1 MILLLDVGNTRI
13 KWAWHQAGWLGAME
27 VVVHRGQDLSAVLA
41 QSLRAG
47 VKPARVV
54 VANVAGVPAEVAIE
68 QWSGTYWGVRPEFV
82 TSELF
87 AHGVRNGY
95 ATPYQLGIDRWLGL
109 VAARISGAGSCCVV
123 SCGTAVTV
131 DALTGDG
138 VHLGGAIAPGFC
150 LMRDALN
157 TGTAQVRAEPEEL
170 KIPALLA
177 DNTGDAV
184 SAGIGYSLAGLVE
197 RAYRQLA
204 QTQSTPPRC
213 VITGGDAQRL
223 GSYLSIPHTQVADL
237 VLRGLARVAS
247 VPK

>member
-13 KWAWHQAGWLGAME
+13 KWAWHQAGWMGAME
-27 VVVHRGQDLSAVLA
+27 AVVHRGQDLSAVLV
-41 QSLRAG
+41 QSLRSG
-47 VKPARVV
+47 VKPARVL

-68 QWSGTYWGVRPEFV
+68 QWSRTYWGIGPEFV

-87 AHGVRNGY
+87 AHGVRNAY
-95 ATPYQLGIDRWLGL
+95 QTPYQLGVDRWLGL
-109 VAARISGAGSCCVV
+109 VAARVAGAGACCVV

-138 VHLGGAIAPGFC
+138 VHLGGAIAPGFG
-150 LMRDALN
+150 LMRDALR
-157 TGTAQVRAEPEEL
+157 TGTAQVKAAPEEL
-170 KIPALLA
+170 KIPALFA
-177 DNTGDAV
+177 DNTDDAV

-204 QTQSTPPRC
+204 QVQSTPPRC
-213 VITGGDAQRL
+213 IITGGDGERL
-223 GSYLSIPHTQVADL
+223 GNYLSIPHTQVANL
-237 VLRGLARVAS
+237 VLSGLARVAS